1 MLKKVIY
8 SDGGGMGMITTNTAN
23 HPKIQKQEIVLHGKT
38 IAPGDTTTLDGYF
51 EKSVIY
57 AGIMDSNN
65 QKVMCFYI
73 GKDSNL
79 FEEKHFFYC
88 LIYLNENLIVNKYTP
103 TSARPF
109 AWTGTRWK

>member
-8 SDGGGMGMITTNTAN
+8 SNSGGMGLITDNPIN
-23 HPKIQKQEIVLHGKT
+23 SKIKNEKVQLHGRELT
-38 IAPGDTTTLDGYF
+38 PGDKTTLDGYF

-57 AGIMDSNN
+57 AGVMESKN
-65 QKVMCFYI
+65 QKVLCFYI
-73 GKDSNL
+73 GKDTNL

-88 LIYLNENLIVNKYTP
+88 LIYLNENLIVNRYTP